1 MGHTHRFVVLLAQGT
16 VAANAPESAA
26 AQLVDGAQRGA
37 SMNTHTRASKASA
50 PAVAH
55 ELHFASIYNPGREV
69 VVPCDPSGHVDMDSL
84 TERLKT
90 AYLGARAMVG
100 REYLYPRVER
110 AALR

>member
-1 MGHTHRFVVLLAQGT
+1 
-16 VAANAPESAA
+16 
-26 AQLVDGAQRGA
+26 
-37 SMNTHTRASKASA
+37 MNTQPRARKAKA
-50 PAVAH
+50 PPLDH

-84 TERLKT
+84 TERLRT

-110 AALR
+110 AH